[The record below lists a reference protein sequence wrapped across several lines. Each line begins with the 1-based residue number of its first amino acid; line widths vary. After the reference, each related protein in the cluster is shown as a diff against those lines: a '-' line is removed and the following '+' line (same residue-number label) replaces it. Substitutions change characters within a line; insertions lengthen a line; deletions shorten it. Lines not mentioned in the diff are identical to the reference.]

1 VSKPAKIAATAK
13 PPGTSPAAE
22 LELAPVELEE
32 LPLPV
37 GVDPPFLVEFP
48 ELPEPVVAFPVGELV
63 RELTAPLGRLLP
75 QRDWATVIALARSWG
90 SVQAFL
96 IHAETSDMNCSFL
109 QIQVKSAAPQPGT
122 VVIAEAHDKAQVGN
136 CDKSGV

>member
-1 VSKPAKIAATAK
+1 MSKPAKIAATAK

-22 LELAPVELEE
+22 LELAPVELAP

-37 GVDPPFLVEFP
+37 DVEDPPVLVEFP

-75 QRDWATVIALARSWG
+75 QRDWATVIALARSAG
-90 SVQAFL
+90 SVQAPL
-96 IHAETSDMNCSFL
+96 IHAETSEMNLSFL

-122 VVIAEAHDKAQVGN
+122 LVIEEAHVKAQAGN
-136 CDKSGV
+136 

>member
-1 VSKPAKIAATAK
+1 MSKPAKIAATAK
-13 PPGTSPAAE
+13 PPGRSPAAE

-37 GVDPPFLVEFP
+37 DVGLVVEFP

-75 QRDWATVIALARSWG
+75 QRDWATVIA
-90 SVQAFL
+90 SVFRCV
-96 IHAETSDMNCSFL
+96 SDFL
-109 QIQVKSAAPQPGT
+109 QT
-122 VVIAEAHDKAQVGN
+122 
-136 CDKSGV
+136 